1 MEFGN
6 HIIIGGE
13 EWCSFPGLN
22 IPAIKA
28 RVDSGAK
35 TSAIHAGN
43 IQKFS
48 RKGEKWV
55 SFEVHPIQDT
65 RRITIRCEAKVIDH
79 RNVKSSNGITEK
91 RYVVQTTMNIGSHQ
105 WNIELT
111 LANRDSMGFRMLLGR
126 EAMENRVLVDPAN
139 SFLMGNHAEEK
150 IRDFYQHIKD
160 IRSGLRIGL
169 LASNPDLY
177 SNQRIIEAG
186 EEHGHEM
193 IFLNVQQCYMK
204 LDSNNPEVRYRG
216 GSSLNNLDAVI
227 PRIKPNLTF
236 YGCAL
241 IRQFESLDIFCA
253 NSWMSISQSRD
264 KLFSSQLFS
273 QNRIQIPITGFA
285 QSPLDTTDLIN
296 MVNGAPLI
304 IKLLEGTQGKGVVL
318 AENSKAAESVI
329 NAFKSLQANILVQEY
344 IKEAGG
350 KDIRCFVIDG
360 KVVAA
365 IQREAAKGEFRA
377 NLHLGGTA
385 SIIKITPEEKKLAVK
400 AAKVLGLQIAGVDI
414 IRSNKGP
421 LVLEVNSSP
430 GLEGI
435 EQATGKDIA
444 GMMISAIEKQLNW
457 QRNLGINGVEDDQK
471 PAVSQLNIPQK

>member
-1 MEFGN
+1 MELGE

-13 EWCSFPGLN
+13 EWCAFPELN

-35 TSAIHAGN
+35 TSTIHASN
-43 IQKFS
+43 IQKFI

-55 SFEVHPIQDT
+55 SFEVHPIQET
-65 RRITIRCEAKVIDH
+65 RRVTIRCEAKIIDH
-79 RNVKSSNGITEK
+79 RTVKSSSGISEK
-91 RYVVQTTMNIGSHQ
+91 RYVIQSSMKIGNFN
-105 WNIELT
+105 WVIELT
-111 LANRDSMGFRMLLGR
+111 LSNRDSMGFRMLLGR
-126 EAMENRVLVDPAN
+126 EAMENRVFVDPAN
-139 SFLMGNHAEEK
+139 SFLLGNYSVEK
-150 IRDFYQHIKD
+150 ISEMYQQFKD
-160 IRSGLRIGL
+160 TRSGLRIGL

-177 SNQRIIEAG
+177 SNKRIMEAG

-193 IFLNVQQCYMK
+193 IFLNIQQCYMK
-204 LDSNNPEVRYRG
+204 LDSTNPEVRYRG

-227 PRIKPNLTF
+227 PRIRPNLTF

-241 IRQFESLDIFCA
+241 VRQFESLGIFSA
-253 NSWMSISQSRD
+253 NGSEAIGKSRD

-273 QNRIQIPITGFA
+273 QNGIQIPITGFA
-285 QSPLDTTDLIN
+285 KSPLDTTDMIN

-318 AENSKAAESVI
+318 AENAKAAESVI
-329 NAFKSLQANILVQEY
+329 NAFKSLQANILVQEF

-360 KVVAA
+360 KVVAS

-377 NLHLGGTA
+377 NLHQGGTA
-385 SIIKITPEEKKLAVK
+385 SFIKITGEEKKLAIK
-400 AAKVLGLQIAGVDI
+400 AAKVLGLQVAGVDI

-435 EQATGKDIA
+435 ELVTGKDIA
-444 GMMISAIEKQLNW
+444 GMMISAIERQVGW
-457 QRNLGINGVEDDQK
+457 QRDHEAN
-471 PAVSQLNIPQK
+471 